1 MTTFYNIRIDGTL
14 KWIYGEDEER
24 KALEMYY
31 WLLEE
36 KPDERVSIDRKDT
49 DEMGTIKKTY
59 SYIEEYDVWA
69 EDRERRAFN
78 GNVLHRKKKRAVH
91 GNVRRKG

>member
-14 KWIYGEDEER
+14 KWIYGESEER
-24 KALEMYY
+24 KALKTYHR
-31 WLLEE
+31 LQKE
-36 KPDERVSIDRKDT
+36 KPDEQVTIERKDT
-49 DEMGTIKKTY
+49 DEMGIIKKTY

-69 EDRERRAFN
+69 EDRKGGKRN
-78 GNVLHRKKKRAVH
+78 GSILHRKKKRAAH

>member
-14 KWIYGEDEER
+14 KWIFGEDEER
-24 KALEMYY
+24 TALKTYY

-36 KPDERVSIDRKDT
+36 KPDERVSIDRTDT
-49 DEMGTIKKTY
+49 DELGTIKKTY

-78 GNVLHRKKKRAVH
+78 GNVLHGQKKFTTR
-91 GNVRRKG
+91 GDVRRRR

>member
-24 KALEMYY
+24 KALKTYY
-31 WLLEE
+31 RLQKE
-36 KPDERVSIDRKDT
+36 KPDEQVTIDRKDT
-49 DEMGTIKKTY
+49 DEMGIIKRTY

-69 EDRERRAFN
+69 EDRKGRKRN
-78 GNVLHRKKKRAVH
+78 GSILHNKKKRTTR